1 MRKTAPKT
9 KSVRSPAALSDELA
23 LREKYQ
29 RQRPT
34 LAQLIDSGD
43 YDPPISH
50 GDYLDLMKILARL
63 RRLRAAAGLS
73 LADMARRTGM
83 DRAALS
89 RLENAVNDNPT
100 LETLSRYVGALG
112 KRLVVKIVDEPR
124 RRSNGRSE

>member
-1 MRKTAPKT
+1 MRKAST
-9 KSVRSPAALSDELA
+9 KAKSANSTAALAREFA

-29 RQRPT
+29 RQRPS

-43 YDPPISH
+43 YDPPISQ

-100 LETLSRYVGALG
+100 LETLSRYVGGARQTAG
-112 KRLVVKIVDEPR
+112 GQDR
-124 RRSNGRSE
+124 